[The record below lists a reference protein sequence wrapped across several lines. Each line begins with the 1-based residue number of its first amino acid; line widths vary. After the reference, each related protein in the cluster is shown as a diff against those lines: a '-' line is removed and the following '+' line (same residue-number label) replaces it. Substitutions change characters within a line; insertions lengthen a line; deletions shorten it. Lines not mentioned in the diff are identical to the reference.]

1 MNLRR
6 KKLKEKL
13 YAKIIEILKEICEDG
28 IDEIQMKD
36 DLKEKGINS
45 LVFIQMLVLL
55 EEQYDFVFAD
65 EMLDQEKLS
74 SIDAI
79 TDYIIKMIN

>member
-1 MNLRR
+1 M
-6 KKLKEKL
+6 KEKI
-13 YAKIIEILKEICEDG
+13 YAKIIEILKEICEDD

-36 DLKEKGINS
+36 DLVEKGINS

-79 TDYIIKMIN
+79 TDYIIKIIN

>member
-1 MNLRR
+1 M
-6 KKLKEKL
+6 KEKL
-13 YAKIIEILKEICEDG
+13 YAKIIEILKEICEDD

-36 DLKEKGINS
+36 ELKEKGISS

-55 EEQYDFVFAD
+55 EEQYDFVFED

-74 SIDAI
+74 SIDVI
-79 TDYIIKMIN
+79 TDYIIKIIN